1 LQLSFDKQQPPRK
14 DTPMAKYKKR
24 KRQTT
29 TSVTPLQLGA
39 AVPVVRQTL
48 DDHVRQAIQEKLPE
62 LLELEVQEY
71 LGRQRYEHQRPGV
84 AKQYRNGYAQE
95 RCLTCGCGSIGV
107 RVPRLRERYES
118 HIVGRYQRM
127 SGEVKATLPELYLH
141 GLSTG
146 DFSQC
151 LHLLLGADAP
161 LSGSTIVR
169 LKKSWKHDY
178 EQWRERKL
186 DAEYLYVWVDGVYPK
201 AGPVDER
208 TALLVVIGLNRKG
221 EKEVLAI
228 EEGPKESADSWRDL
242 LRQLKR
248 CGVQWIGLVIAD
260 GIDAIWK
267 ALRDV
272 FPPTRQQRCWIHKM
286 RNVLDKVPQS
296 AHDEVKGALDAI
308 YRATAREKAFSAK
321 ERFIRLYRERFP
333 KAVASLEEAGDR
345 LFSYFDF
352 PSLHWKS
359 IKSTNVIE
367 SIFATVKLRTDATR
381 RIRKQES
388 ATYLVFKLLV
398 TAERR
403 LNRIR
408 GYKLVPET
416 IDTCKAQ
423 RKLKQTPLR
432 IAA

>member
-1 LQLSFDKQQPPRK
+1 
-14 DTPMAKYKKR
+14 MAKYKKHR
-24 KRQTT
+24 RQTT
-29 TSVTPLQLGA
+29 TNVELGKGR
-39 AVPVVRQTL
+39 PVVRQTL

-71 LGRQRYEHQRPGV
+71 IGRQRYEHHRPDV

-95 RCLTCGCGSIGV
+95 RCITCGCGSIGV
-107 RVPRLRERYES
+107 RVPRLREPYES

-161 LSGSTIVR
+161 LSDSTIVR
-169 LKKSWKHDY
+169 LKKSWKQEY
-178 EQWRERKL
+178 ERWRERKL

-208 TALLVVIGLNRKG
+208 TALLVVVGLNRKG
-221 EKEVLAI
+221 EKELLAI
-228 EEGPKESADSWRDL
+228 EEGPRESADSWRDL

-248 CGVQWIGLVIAD
+248 RGVQWIGLVIAD
-260 GIDAIWK
+260 GIDGIWK

-272 FPPTRQQRCWIHKM
+272 FPLARQQRCWIHKM

-296 AHDEVKGALDAI
+296 AHDEVKHALDAI
-308 YRATAREKAFSAK
+308 YRATAREKALSATA
-321 ERFIRLYRERFP
+321 RFVRLYRERFP
-333 KAVASLEEAGDR
+333 RAVASLEEAGER
-345 LFSYFDF
+345 LFSYFEF
-352 PSLHWKS
+352 PRLHWKS
-359 IKSTNVIE
+359 IQSTNVIE

-403 LNRIR
+403 FNCIR
-408 GYKLVPET
+408 GYRLVPET
-416 IDTCKAQ
+416 IDTLKAQ
-423 RKLKQTPLR
+423 VNLKQAPVR